1 MTKSRRI
8 YLLSPKELSPE
19 TIAVSFAKTS
29 RSPLSF
35 DTIAAELNDDKSA
48 QFHEKWV
55 VGYGHASVAE
65 HAVLHLAL
73 ENVSRL
79 AIETIENNRLAS
91 YTEKSTR
98 YQQWDQDAFYIPE
111 EIIGHEVESD
121 YIKTCQLLFRTYEK
135 CIPGVMNWLQAKNP
149 IQPSETEKAYH
160 RWIHPAAV
168 DICRFLLPASSLA
181 NVGMTI
187 NARALEYA
195 ICKMLSSPLQ
205 EVQAIGEKLREVSR
219 LETPTLIK
227 YAACNEYL
235 VSIRGKMRIYS
246 KSLSYQPSETQT
258 KLISWDKE
266 GENKVL
272 AAVLLRFSDSAS
284 FQTCLDYVNQLTDQ
298 QRETLVEDLMEK
310 RGQFDQPL
318 REFEYAQMT
327 FDSVM
332 DQGAYFE
339 FKRHRMMTQTAQNLT
354 SELGYAIPKG
364 ITESGSGGEYGKAMR
379 EAARVYKRIFGWNP
393 EAASYIIPNGYNRR
407 VVFTLNLRQ
416 AYNLIRLRT
425 ASNAHFSIQRVAC
438 QMAENIKRIYPLL
451 GRYLD
456 LPSGFSWQKIET
468 DHFSKLQII
477 N

>member
-8 YLLSPKELSPE
+8 YLLSPKELNPE

-98 YQQWDQDAFYIPE
+98 YQQWDQDAFYVPE
-111 EIIGHEVESD
+111 EINGHSDEND
-121 YIKTCQLLFRTYEK
+121 YIRTCQLLFRTYEK
-135 CIPGVMNWLQAKNP
+135 CIPGVMKWLQAKNP
-149 IQPSETEKAYH
+149 IKPGETEKVYH
-160 RWIHPAAV
+160 HRIHTAAV
-168 DICRFLLPASSLA
+168 DICRFFLPASSLA

-195 ICKMLSSPLQ
+195 ICKMLSSPLH
-205 EVQAIGEKLREVSR
+205 EVQAIGEKLRDVSQ
-219 LETPTLIK
+219 LEIPTLIK

-235 VSIRGKMRIYS
+235 VLLREKIRTYS

-258 KLISWDKE
+258 KLISWDQE

-272 AAVLLRFSDSAS
+272 AAILLRFSDSVS
-284 FQTCLDYVNQLTDQ
+284 FHTCLDHVNQLTDQ
-298 QRETLVEDLMEK
+298 QIETLVNDLMEK

-364 ITESGSGGEYGKAMR
+364 ITESGSGEEYDKAMG
-379 EAARVYKRIFGWNP
+379 EAARVFNKISDWNP

-416 AYNLIRLRT
+416 AYNLIRLRA

-438 QMAENIKRIYPLL
+438 QMAEEIKRIYPFL

-456 LPSGFSWQKIET
+456 LPSGSSWQKIEA
-468 DHFSKLQII
+468 DHFSELQII